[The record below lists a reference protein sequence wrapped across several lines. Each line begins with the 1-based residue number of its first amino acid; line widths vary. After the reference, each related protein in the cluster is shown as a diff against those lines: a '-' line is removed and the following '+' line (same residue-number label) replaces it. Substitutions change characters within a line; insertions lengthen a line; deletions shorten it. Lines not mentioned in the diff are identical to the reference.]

1 MSDFWIVVV
10 TAIAGVAPGVL
21 SGMFGVGGATISTP
35 AIRAIGAT
43 PIAAVA
49 STLPPILPS
58 ALSGTIRYHREG
70 LIETRVA
77 TYTGLAG
84 IIAAVG
90 GALLTDVIPG
100 NGHPLMLLTAALVG
114 FSAYR
119 LSRPPKSDD
128 ADAAAQPAVLL
139 EGETDAGPRALV
151 ASHGVTRTEPWRLAT
166 IGLVA
171 GLMSGLLGIGGGL
184 VMVPAFS
191 GWVRLHIK
199 MALATSLAC
208 VGLLA
213 IPATITHAALGNIDW
228 LYALPLSVGVIPGAQ
243 LGAHLTIRSS
253 DQALRVL
260 VGVVLGLIA
269 AGYAVGEILALVD

>member
-1 MSDFWIVVV
+1 MSDFWIVVITTV
-10 TAIAGVAPGVL
+10 AGVATGVL

-35 AIRAIGAT
+35 AIRAIGAA
-43 PIAAVA
+43 PLAAVA

-70 LIETRVA
+70 LIDVRVA
-77 TYTGLAG
+77 IWTGAAG
-84 IIAAVG
+84 MFAAVG

-100 NGHPLMLLTAALVG
+100 DGHPLMLLTAALVG

-119 LSRPPKSDD
+119 LSRSPKIEEPR
-128 ADAAAQPAVLL
+128 PAVLV
-139 EGETDAGPRALV
+139 EGETDAGPGALV
-151 ASHGVTRTEPWRLAT
+151 EPRGGTRSESWRLGT

-191 GWVRLHIK
+191 GWVRLPIK
-199 MALATSLAC
+199 AALATSLAC

-243 LGAHLTIRSS
+243 LGAHLTIQSS
-253 DQALRVL
+253 DRLLRVM

-269 AGYAVGEILALVD
+269 AGYAIGEVLALVD